1 MQLRLLLGID
11 GGGSKT
17 AAWVSSI
24 DPQGECCLLGQGLG
38 GPANFRAAGRE
49 RALESLDEA
58 VDAAIQAVDLKEL
71 AESDPPLQIDTAVMA
86 LAGSTLPD
94 VQAQVLDWAR
104 ERSLAAHLHIA
115 HDAEPVLSA
124 GTPDNWG
131 IALIAGTGS
140 AAIGR
145 DQAGQS
151 VTVGGWG
158 YWFGD
163 QGSGFSLGQMA
174 LAAAAKAADGLG
186 PATALQSLLLKRLQ
200 IEQPRKLLSALME
213 AGDVRRQIAR
223 LAPLVMEAV
232 EQADPVAQSIVK
244 QGVSELAT
252 LVQGAAGQL
261 GWSDTFPLALAGGV
275 VCGSPYFRHQLEQ
288 QLASIGL
295 HPDPITP
302 VEAPVAGCVKIA
314 AAMVLDR

>member
-1 MQLRLLLGID
+1 MQPRLLLGID

-24 DPQGECCLLGQGLG
+24 DSLGECCLLGQGLG

-58 VDAAIQAVDLKEL
+58 VDAAFQTVDLKEL

-86 LAGSTLPD
+86 LAGSALPD

-200 IEQPRKLLSALME
+200 IEQPRKLLSVLIE

-223 LAPLVMEAV
+223 LAPLVMEAA

-252 LVQGAAGQL
+252 LVQGATGQL

-302 VEAPVAGCVKIA
+302 VDTPVAGCVKIA